1 MEQVSTL
8 LQLIKQN
15 HYLQVLLAQWSRVLL
30 KKYLLVGTAE
40 PVGVLQNTLFSDL
53 DEELVAAEGADVFV
67 QMSGGNAL
75 LSVVLKRDGNT
86 VQTTPWKICWWLVW
100 PDWAIF

>member
-1 MEQVSTL
+1 M
-8 LQLIKQN
+8 
-15 HYLQVLLAQWSRVLL
+15 
-30 KKYLLVGTAE
+30 GTAE
-40 PVGVLQNTLFSDL
+40 PVGVLQNTLLSDL

-86 VQTTPWKICWWLVW
+86 VQTMKNLLMTSLTRLGDFLKFLMTRLLSKV
-100 PDWAIF
+100 AQMNVQFLG

>member
-1 MEQVSTL
+1 M
-8 LQLIKQN
+8 
-15 HYLQVLLAQWSRVLL
+15 
-30 KKYLLVGTAE
+30 GTAE
-40 PVGVLQNTLFSDL
+40 PVGVLQHTLFSDL

-86 VQTTPWKICWWLVW
+86 VQTTP
-100 PDWAIF
+100 